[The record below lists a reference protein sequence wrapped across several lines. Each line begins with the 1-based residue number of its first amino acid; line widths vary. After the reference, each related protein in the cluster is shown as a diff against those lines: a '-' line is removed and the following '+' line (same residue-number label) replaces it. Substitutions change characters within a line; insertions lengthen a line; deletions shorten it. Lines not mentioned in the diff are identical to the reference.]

1 MTTSLPLILLII
13 HPVQTLLLTIYFL
26 ADNIFFKV
34 VFFFGIVRSILQA
47 IALIILHVKFSLL
60 SSVSLSCFP
69 AHGNLFSLMISMKLR
84 GHLSILMWIKVSTL
98 YKRNQNTFTD
108 SEFNF
113 FLQHLSK
120 KYV

>member
-1 MTTSLPLILLII
+1 MTTSLLLILVVI

-60 SSVSLSCFP
+60 SSVLSYTWKPFL
-69 AHGNLFSLMISMKLR
+69 AH
-84 GHLSILMWIKVSTL
+84 
-98 YKRNQNTFTD
+98 D
-108 SEFNF
+108 FNEIEGTPIDINVDK
-113 FLQHLSK
+113 SK
-120 KYV
+120 YII